1 MLPFEKPISRA
12 IEGPPENGCRL
23 RRTPIAGPFT
33 LLAGE
38 LFRFLPLV
46 VGCLGAIEV
55 PMRRLISSVL
65 VLLCFAYF
73 SPPALAD
80 PIAIDFT
87 ARVTSTID
95 YGGFLG
101 PVVNVG
107 DIITGRYVYES
118 TTPDTNHLSAVGDYR
133 HNEVPFGI
141 TLDVNGLV
149 FRTDPAAGDFPV
161 ELGDNHRSSG
171 DFYVLRSYNNIFAVS
186 VPSAEIR
193 AVDNH
198 ILWYLQDFTGAAQNS
213 PALPELPP
221 MLAAWPIRNL
231 QITSDN
237 YGFVENGYFAINA
250 EITSVTAAAPVPEPA
265 SLVLFG
271 TGLAGLRAWRKRR
284 G

>member
-1 MLPFEKPISRA
+1 VPRS
-12 IEGPPENGCRL
+12 NGGSYETAHFVGAR
-23 RRTPIAGPFT
+23 PT
-33 LLAGE
+33 LL
-38 LFRFLPLV
+38 
-46 VGCLGAIEV
+46 
-55 PMRRLISSVL
+55 RL
-65 VLLCFAYF
+65 LL
-73 SPPALAD
+73 SPALAD

-118 TTPDTNHLSAVGDYR
+118 TTPDANHLSAVGDYR

-149 FRTDPAAGDFPV
+149 FRTDPAAVDFLV
-161 ELGDNHRSSG
+161 ELGDNHRGSG
-171 DFYVLRSYNNIFAVS
+171 DFYLLRSYNNIFAVS

-250 EITSVTAAAPVPEPA
+250 EITSVTAAAPVPNPPRSFCSAPA
-265 SLVLFG
+265 SSACG
-271 TGLAGLRAWRKRR
+271 RGGSGAGSGECPRV
-284 G
+284 